1 MVGQVN
7 DFEIDDRHSMDWE
20 TDGML
25 PAASL
30 PERALIRTLAIA
42 NRRHLDLVPLV
53 QALAYEFPG
62 NYGQRLMQLASAL
75 AAGVP
80 VVDAVQQTGGVLD
93 RSTVMALRLAND
105 SARLPQM
112 YDALLAARTA
122 TSEEAG
128 THGRSGGADFARI
141 VAGFFFAWMILT
153 FLMLFILPTFEFL
166 FEEFG
171 LTLPAGTLL
180 LISMSKVIPLI
191 FGLGILV
198 VMAFLAVGGGAIR
211 ASIQRSLSPLAI
223 VHPLV
228 SSSRNL
234 RSLLAIV
241 AQSGRPIASGL
252 LTLARHHHAPGTRA
266 RLTNACERIEQGQE
280 PWGSLAAE
288 RLISQR
294 EALALSTSGSGRTQ
308 AWLLGWSVTAR
319 RNRSM
324 NRTQIFAK
332 TISFGCTFVFGFV
345 IAWTVIF
352 MFMPLVGL
360 ISGLS

>member
-1 MVGQVN
+1 
-7 DFEIDDRHSMDWE
+7 
-20 TDGML
+20 ML
-25 PAASL
+25 PVASL

-42 NRRHLDLVPLV
+42 NRRHLDPVPLV
-53 QALAYEFPG
+53 QALASEFPG

-75 AAGVP
+75 SGGVP

-112 YDALLAARTA
+112 YDALLASRTA
-122 TSEEAG
+122 TSEEAY
-128 THGRSGGADFARI
+128 THGRSVGADFARI

-180 LISMSKVIPLI
+180 LIRMSKVIPLI

-198 VMAFLAVGGGAIR
+198 VMAFLAVGGGGAIR
-211 ASIQRSLSPLAI
+211 ASIQSSLSPLAI

-241 AQSGRPIASGL
+241 AQSGQPIASGL
-252 LTLARHHHAPGTRA
+252 LTLARHHHAAGTRA

-294 EALALSTSGSGRTQ
+294 EARALSTSGSGRTQ

-319 RNRSM
+319 RNRSI

-332 TISFGCTFVFGFV
+332 TISFGCTFVLGFV